1 MKRHTRFITLL
12 LIILTCPVFTQ
23 ADDYAGKKA
32 SLWRKNSFFSSIYS
46 DPKARGINDIVIIKI
61 TENSTASNKAALST
75 SKKTAASMGI
85 DSFLGL
91 EEDYKGTITP
101 SFDPSSMFGGTT
113 NNSHQGSG
121 TSTRETSI
129 STYISARVTDL
140 MPNGNMI
147 IEAKKEVMVN
157 KEKQTVVLRGII
169 RPRDIAYNN
178 IIESNKIAD
187 MQVMFNGKGPV
198 SEQARRGWLSW
209 VLNLIWPF

>member
-1 MKRHTRFITLL
+1 MKQYRVIIAVLL
-12 LIILTCPVFTQ
+12 SVVSFSRNAA

-32 SLWRKNSFFSSIYS
+32 SLWRKNSIFSSIYH

-61 TENSTASNKAALST
+61 SENSTASNTAELST
-75 SKKTAASMGI
+75 SRKTSTSMGI

-91 EEDYKGTITP
+91 EKDYAGTITP
-101 SFDPSSMFGGTT
+101 SFDPTSMFGGST
-113 NNSHQGSG
+113 NNSHQGTG
-121 TSTRETSI
+121 TSSRETTL

-157 KEKQTVVLRGII
+157 KEKQTVILRGII

-187 MQVMFNGKGPV
+187 MQVMFSGKGPV
-198 SEQARRGWLSW
+198 SEQTRRGWLSW
-209 VLNLIWPF
+209 ILNLIWPF